1 MEKVCGANLASVS
14 FCCGLLIK
22 YAQGLCLLGDIIRAM
37 PDTKII
43 RAMFDIKPVDRSGRV
58 DFEKT
63 SQIEQKIDLRKNI
76 ALELEIIPEDSAIA
90 IPAVKVKDRI
100 AIKEDLTR
108 ELNEELQKKVNLRT
122 TLAKIGGSVLSTPPF
137 LSYRRR
143 PVILKKREVEPKKQ
157 AAESNVKLLKL
168 ESAPLVGNIFK
179 PEKKYF
185 PKPVSSSAVNVASP
199 ASREME
205 IWLERINRPVAV
217 SEPEV
222 SKHVDPEPGRQYI
235 HNRTKKYF
243 IGGTLVV
250 IPILVLVGF
259 LNKDGFQEKVA
270 RDGNAA
276 VQNLEKAKADIE
288 KFDFASAAKNF
299 TLANHNFSAASDR
312 LNLLGNSFGSFL
324 GAIPGLGKLKS
335 ARNLTEAGEN
345 IAKAGEKLSLAA
357 DNLSKTNF
365 VSYLALSGN
374 PEKPLTDFINSFRES
389 LVFAQ
394 KKFKTAS
401 ILLAEVDPKIIPE
414 EKRKTFL
421 DFREQLPLFE
431 EFLKGSLDYSD
442 FLLELVGQSGP
453 KKYLILFQ
461 NNTELR
467 ATGGFF
473 GSYALADFNRGFL
486 RGFEVKDVYE
496 TDGQGKTNIIP
507 PKELQHITP
516 VWGMRDAN
524 WFINFPDSAK
534 KIMQLYTEND
544 GGPAVDGVIT
554 ITPTV
559 ISQILKITGPVEL
572 PEYREIITSENFLA
586 EIQEEVE
593 YGPNRIKPKQ
603 ILVDFVP
610 KFLEKLGELDKEKWA
625 DIFKI
630 LNEGAEQKHI
640 LAFFKNSQME
650 KMAIEGGFGGEIKTV
665 DKDYL
670 SIVHTNVKGSK
681 TDAYTDNIYQLQS
694 EINTTGQMENTLSIT
709 RVHKGGKTGF
719 GFYNRINYDFVRVVV
734 PEGSKL
740 LEINGHSAGNFTPI
754 VDYADGQGFVTDSDL
769 VAYEQNAIRLK
780 PGVNQFSEQNKTI
793 FGFWLIV
800 EPGKT
805 KTVSLKYETP
815 IKMEDNYY
823 SLLVQKQPGTLE
835 DSFSFSMALPT
846 GKQVIYRTPN
856 LIMSGDSINFETK
869 LLKDTDLEIKFQ

>member
-1 MEKVCGANLASVS
+1 
-14 FCCGLLIK
+14 
-22 YAQGLCLLGDIIRAM
+22 M
-37 PDTKII
+37 PDAKIV
-43 RAMFDIKPVDRSGRV
+43 RAMFDIKPVNQSGQV
-58 DFEKT
+58 DFEKI
-63 SQIEQKIDLRKNI
+63 SQIDHKIDLRKNV
-76 ALELEIIPEDSAIA
+76 ALEIVSEESAIV
-90 IPAVKVKDRI
+90 IPVLKVKDKK
-100 AIKEDLTR
+100 AIKEDLVK
-108 ELNEELQKKVNLRT
+108 ELNEELQKKVNLVT
-122 TLAKIGGSVLSTPPF
+122 ILAKVGGSVITVPHLS
-137 LSYRRR
+137 SNRRR
-143 PVILKKREVEPKKQ
+143 LVTIKKPKIEPKI
-157 AAESNVKLLKL
+157 EPEIKLLKL
-168 ESAPLVGNIFK
+168 EAVPFVRNVDEPGEPVTEKQVQK
-179 PEKKYF
+179 PVQRKKYF
-185 PKPVSSSAVNVASP
+185 MVGLSLLA
-199 ASREME
+199 
-205 IWLERINRPVAV
+205 
-217 SEPEV
+217 
-222 SKHVDPEPGRQYI
+222 
-235 HNRTKKYF
+235 
-243 IGGTLVV
+243 
-250 IPILVLVGF
+250 VLVIVGIF
-259 LNKDGFQEKVA
+259 NKDGFEEKVV

-276 VQNLEKAKADIE
+276 VQNLENAKADIE
-288 KFDFASAAKNF
+288 KFDFAAAAKNF
-299 TLANHNFSAASDR
+299 TLANYNFSAASDR

-324 GAIPGLGKLKS
+324 GAMPGLGKLKS
-335 ARNLTEAGEN
+335 AQNLTEAGEN
-345 IAKAGEKLSLAA
+345 IAKAGEMLSLAA

-374 PEKPLTDFINSFRES
+374 SEKPLTDFINSFREA

-401 ILLAEVDPKIIPE
+401 ILLAEVDPEIIPE
-414 EKRKTFL
+414 EKRQNFL
-421 DFREQLPLFE
+421 DFKEQLPIFE

-453 KKYLILFQ
+453 KKYLVLFQ

-496 TDGQGKTNIIP
+496 TDGQAKTNIIP

-544 GGPAVDGVIT
+544 GGPTVDGVIT

-559 ISQILKITGPVEL
+559 ISKILKITGPVEL
-572 PEYREIITSENFLA
+572 PEYQKTITSENFLA

-593 YGPNRIKPKQ
+593 YGPNRVKPKQ
-603 ILVDFVP
+603 ILVDFSP

-625 DIFKI
+625 GIFKI
-630 LNEGAEQKHI
+630 LNDAAEERHI
-640 LAFFKNSQME
+640 LAYFKNSQME
-650 KMAIEGGFGGEIKTV
+650 KTAVQGGFGGEIKSV

-670 SIVHTNVKGSK
+670 SVIHTNVKGSK

-694 EINTTGQMENTLSIT
+694 GVNTAGQVENNLSIT

-734 PEGSKL
+734 PKGSKL
-740 LEINGHSAGNFTPI
+740 LEINGYSVPNFQPI
-754 VDYADGQGFVTDSDL
+754 VDYGDGQGFVTDSDL
-769 VAYEQNAIRLK
+769 VAYEQKATKLK
-780 PGVNQFSEQNKTI
+780 PGVTQLSEKDKTV

-805 KTVSLKYETP
+805 KTVTLKYETP
-815 IKMEDNYY
+815 VKIGDNRY

-835 DSFSFSMALPT
+835 DLFNFSFALPE
-846 GKQVIYRTPN
+846 GKQIIYRTPG
-856 LIMSGDSINFETK
+856 LTMSGDSINFETK
-869 LLKDTDLEIKFQ
+869 LLKDTEIEVKFQ